1 MITIII
7 GYRIFFSR
15 QRQLAVSF
23 ICRLPTDYFQ
33 LSMIRI
39 EDVIEKVERNRPEPD
54 IDLIRRAYLFSA
66 LHHRGQKR
74 ASGEPYLV
82 HPLEVADILA
92 DMRLDEISVS
102 TGLLHDVVED
112 TLVDLDTIREYFG
125 DEVTRLVD
133 GLTKIAH
140 ISNLSKEKQQAEN
153 VRKMVLAMITDVR
166 VVLIKLADR
175 LHNMRTMQFLKP
187 EKRARISQ
195 ETLDIYAPIA
205 HRLGMGKVRSEL
217 EDLSFQN
224 LYPEEYKKL
233 SNEVEERRSELE
245 ATLEKITELIKQ
257 KLTENDVPFV
267 EVEGRVKRLYSL
279 WKKLKKRKLTIE
291 EVYDLIAARIITPND
306 KKNCYLALSVIH
318 DIWTPVPERFKDWIG
333 NPRDNLYQSLHT
345 SVIGDNG
352 LSFEVQIRTEEM
364 HQVAEEG
371 VAAHWKY
378 KESKPGKREEDASLD
393 ELRKTVEKLLLPL
406 VESTR
411 ETEDSEDFIE
421 SLKLD
426 LYPKDVYAFTP
437 RGKIIQLPRGATPID
452 FAYAIHSEVGDNCT
466 GAKIKG
472 RIVPLRTEL
481 QNGDVV
487 EVLTTPNSKPSRDW
501 LNSVVTS
508 KARNRIRHWI
518 AEQQRVE
525 SIEIGRKLLEK
536 EVDKFRL
543 SPKKLIAND
552 DEMKRIANE
561 YGLGRGEDLL
571 ASIGYG
577 KTLPRNVL
585 AKFLGAEK
593 FAELDPE
600 KKKETRLE
608 SSVKAVKKFIGL
620 GEDAIIVKGVDN
632 LLTNRAHCCNPLR
645 GEEIVGYISLGKG
658 IVVHNK
664 RCKNLQQLMVNR
676 ERIIDVEWAKGD
688 GKEIQSVRLLATTEN
703 RTGMLA
709 GITNAIAD
717 IKTGIRDA
725 RAEVSKN
732 DRGLIEVTIE
742 VFDKKHLDKVI
753 TSVEQVP
760 GVIAVERVNF

>member
-1 MITIII
+1 M
-7 GYRIFFSR
+7 F
-15 QRQLAVSF
+15 
-23 ICRLPTDYFQ
+23 
-33 LSMIRI
+33 MIRI

-66 LHHRGQKR
+66 MHHRGQKR

-92 DMRLDEISVS
+92 GMRLDETSVS

-125 DEVTRLVD
+125 DEITRLVD

-205 HRLGMGKVRSEL
+205 HRLGMGKIRSEL

-233 SNEVEERRSELE
+233 SKEVEARRSELE
-245 ATLEKITELIKQ
+245 AALEKITSLIKENLS
-257 KLTENDVPFV
+257 KNDVPYV
-267 EVEGRVKRLYSL
+267 EVQGRVKRLYSL

-306 KKNCYLALSVIH
+306 KKNCYLALSVVH
-318 DIWTPVPERFKDWIG
+318 DIWTPFPERFRDWIG

-345 SVIGDNG
+345 SVVGDSG
-352 LSFEVQIRTEEM
+352 QSFEVQIRTEEM

-378 KESKPGKREEDASLD
+378 KESKLGKRDEDESLD

-406 VESTR
+406 VETTQ
-411 ETEDSEDFIE
+411 ETADSEDFIE

-437 RGKIIQLPRGATPID
+437 MGKIIQLPRGSTPLD
-452 FAYAIHSEVGDNCT
+452 FAYAIHSEVGDTCT

-487 EVLTTPNSKPSRDW
+487 EILTTPNSKPSRDW
-501 LNSVVTS
+501 LNYVVTS

-518 AEQQRVE
+518 AEQQRAE
-525 SIEIGRKLLEK
+525 SIDIGRKLLEK
-536 EVDKFRL
+536 EADKFHL
-543 SPKKLIAND
+543 SPKKLLNND
-552 DEMKRIANE
+552 GEMKRIANE
-561 YGLGRGEDLL
+561 YGLGRAEDLL

-585 AKFLGAEK
+585 GKYLGAEK

-608 SSVKAVKKFIGL
+608 SGMKAVKKFIGL
-620 GEDAIIVKGVDN
+620 GEDAIIVKGIDN
-632 LLTNRAHCCNPLR
+632 LLTTRARCCNPLR

-664 RCKNLQQLMVNR
+664 RCKNVQQLMVNR
-676 ERIIDVEWAKGD
+676 ERIVDVEWAKGD
-688 GKEIQSVRLLATTEN
+688 EKEIQSVRLLATTEN

-709 GITNAIAD
+709 GITNAIAE

-753 TSVEQVP
+753 NSVEQVP
-760 GVIAVERVNF
+760 GVIAVERVNY

>member
-1 MITIII
+1 MN
-7 GYRIFFSR
+7 
-15 QRQLAVSF
+15 
-23 ICRLPTDYFQ
+23 
-33 LSMIRI
+33 MIRI
-39 EDVIEKVERNRPEPD
+39 EDIIEKVKRNRPEPD
-54 IDLIRRAYLFSA
+54 IDLIRRAYFFSA
-66 LHHRGQKR
+66 KYHGDQKR

-82 HPLEVADILA
+82 HPLAVADILA
-92 DMRLDEISVS
+92 DMRLDETSVS

-112 TLVDLDTIREYFG
+112 TLVDLNFLREYFG
-125 DEVTRLVD
+125 DEITRLVD

-153 VRKMVLAMITDVR
+153 VRKMVLAMTTDVR

-224 LYPEEYKKL
+224 LYPEEYKRL
-233 SNEVEERRSELE
+233 SKEVDERRPELE
-245 ATLEKITELIKQ
+245 AALEKIQNTIQEKLI
-257 KLTENDVPFV
+257 ENDVPLV
-267 EVEGRVKRLYSL
+267 KIEGRVKRLYSL
-279 WKKLKKRKLTIE
+279 WKKLKKQKITIDR
-291 EVYDLIAARIITPND
+291 VYDLIAARIITEND
-306 KKNCYLALSVIH
+306 RKNCYIALSVIH
-318 DIWTPVPERFKDWIG
+318 DIWTPVPERFKDWIAI
-333 NPRDNLYQSLHT
+333 PRDNLYQSLHT
-345 SVIGDNG
+345 SVIGDTG
-352 LSFEVQIRTEEM
+352 QSFEVQIRTEEM
-364 HQVAEEG
+364 HQIAEEG

-378 KESKPGKREEDASLD
+378 KESKLGKREEDQSLD

-406 VESTR
+406 VETT
-411 ETEDSEDFIE
+411 EANEDSEDFIE

-437 RGKIIQLPRGATPID
+437 RGKVIQLPRGSTPID
-452 FAYAIHSEVGDNCT
+452 FAYAIHSEVGDTCT
-466 GAKIKG
+466 GAKING
-472 RIVPLRTEL
+472 RIATFRTEL

-487 EVLTTPNSKPSRDW
+487 EILTTKGSKPSPDW
-501 LNSVVTS
+501 LNHVVT
-508 KARNRIRHWI
+508 ARARTRIRHWI
-518 AEQQRVE
+518 SEQQRAE
-525 SIEIGRKLLEK
+525 SIDIGRKLLEK
-536 EVDKFRL
+536 EADRFRI
-543 SPKKLIAND
+543 SSKKLLNND
-552 DEMKRIANE
+552 DEIKRIANE
-561 YGLGRGEDLL
+561 YGLGRTEDLL

-600 KKKETRLE
+600 KKAETRLQ
-608 SSVKAVKKFIGL
+608 SGMKAVRKFIGL

-632 LLTNRAHCCNPLR
+632 LMTTRAACCNPLR
-645 GEEIVGYISLGKG
+645 GEDIVGYISLGKG

-664 RCKNLQQLMVNR
+664 RCSNVAQLMVNK
-676 ERIIDVEWAKGD
+676 ERIVEVEWAKD
-688 GKEIQSVRLLATTEN
+688 EREHIQSIRLLATTEN

-709 GITNAIAD
+709 GITNAIAE

-725 RAEVSKN
+725 RANVSK
-732 DRGLIEVTIE
+732 DDIGLIEVTVE

-753 TSVEQVP
+753 SSIEQVP
-760 GVIAVERVNF
+760 GVIDVERVNT

>member
-1 MITIII
+1 
-7 GYRIFFSR
+7 
-15 QRQLAVSF
+15 
-23 ICRLPTDYFQ
+23 
-33 LSMIRI
+33 MIRI
-39 EDVIEKVERNRPEPD
+39 EDVIEKVERNRPDPD
-54 IDLIRRAYLFSA
+54 IDLIRRAYFFSA
-66 LHHRGQKR
+66 MHHRGQKR

-92 DMRLDEISVS
+92 DMRLDETSVS

-112 TLVDLDTIREYFG
+112 TLVDLDTIRDYFG
-125 DEVTRLVD
+125 DEITRLVD

-140 ISNLSKEKQQAEN
+140 ISNLSKERQQAEN

-233 SNEVEERRSELE
+233 SKEVEARRSELE
-245 ATLEKITELIKQ
+245 ATMGNITELIKE
-257 KLTENDVPFV
+257 KLSENDVPFL
-267 EVEGRVKRLYSL
+267 EVQGRVKRLYSL

-306 KKNCYLALSVIH
+306 KKNCYVALSVVH

-352 LSFEVQIRTEEM
+352 QSFEVQIRTEEM
-364 HQVAEEG
+364 HQIAEEG

-378 KESKPGKREEDASLD
+378 KESRLGKSEEDASLD

-406 VESTR
+406 VETTQ
-411 ETEDSEDFIE
+411 ETEDSEEFIE

-452 FAYAIHSEVGDNCT
+452 FAYAIHSEVGDTCT

-487 EVLTTPNSKPSRDW
+487 EVLTTLNSKPSRDW
-501 LNSVVTS
+501 LNSAVTS

-518 AEQQRVE
+518 AQQQRAE
-525 SIEIGRKLLEK
+525 SIEIGRRLLEK
-536 EVDKFRL
+536 EADKFRL
-543 SPKKLIAND
+543 SPKKLINSD
-552 DEMKRIANE
+552 NEMKRIANE
-561 YGLGRGEDLL
+561 YGLGRAEDLL

-608 SSVKAVKKFIGL
+608 SGMKAVKKFIGL

-632 LLTNRAHCCNPLR
+632 LLTNRGRCCNPLR
-645 GEEIVGYISLGKG
+645 GEEIIGYISLGKG

-664 RCKNLQQLMVNR
+664 RCKNVAQLMINKD
-676 ERIIDVEWAKGD
+676 RIVEVEWAKGD

-709 GITNAIAD
+709 GITNAIAE

-725 RAEVSKN
+725 RAEISKN

-742 VFDKKHLDKVI
+742 VFDKKHLDKVVASI
-753 TSVEQVP
+753 QQVP
-760 GVIAVERVNF
+760 GVIAVERVNY

>member
-1 MITIII
+1 
-7 GYRIFFSR
+7 
-15 QRQLAVSF
+15 
-23 ICRLPTDYFQ
+23 
-33 LSMIRI
+33 MIRI
-39 EDVIEKVERNRPEPD
+39 EDVIAKVEKNRREPN

-66 LHHRGQKR
+66 MHHRGQKR
-74 ASGEPYLV
+74 ASGEPYLI

-92 DMRLDEISVS
+92 DMRLDETSVS

-125 DEVTRLVD
+125 DEITRLVD

-140 ISNLSKEKQQAEN
+140 ISNLSREKQQAEN

-175 LHNMRTMQFLKP
+175 LHNMRTMSFLKP

-195 ETLDIYAPIA
+195 ETLEIYAPIA
-205 HRLGMGKVRSEL
+205 HRLGMGKLRSEL
-217 EDLSFQN
+217 EDLAFQN
-224 LYPEEYKKL
+224 IYPEEYKHL
-233 SNEVEERRSELE
+233 SKEVESRRPELE
-245 ATLEKITELIKQ
+245 AMIEKITGTIKE
-257 KLTENDVPFV
+257 KLTENDVPYI
-267 EVEGRVKRLYSL
+267 EIQGRVKRLYSL

-306 KKNCYLALSVIH
+306 KKNCYVALSVVH

-345 SVIGDNG
+345 SVISDSGQ
-352 LSFEVQIRTEEM
+352 SFEVQIRTEEM
-364 HQVAEEG
+364 HQIAEEG

-378 KESKPGKREEDASLD
+378 KESKLGKREEDESLD

-406 VESTR
+406 VESTQ
-411 ETEDSEDFIE
+411 ENEDSEDFIE

-437 RGKIIQLPRGATPID
+437 MGKIIQLPRGSTPLD

-487 EVLTTPNSKPSRDW
+487 EILTTPNSKPSRDW
-501 LNSVVTS
+501 LNYVVTA

-518 AEQQRVE
+518 ADQQRAE

-536 EVDKFRL
+536 EADKFRL
-543 SPKKLIAND
+543 SPKKLLNND

-561 YGLGRGEDLL
+561 YGLGRAEDLL

-577 KTLPRNVL
+577 KTLPRNIL

-608 SSVKAVKKFIGL
+608 SGMKAVKKFIGL

-632 LLTNRAHCCNPLR
+632 LLTTRARCCNPLR
-645 GEEIVGYISLGKG
+645 GEDIIGYISLGKG

-664 RCKNLQQLMVNR
+664 RCKNVQQLMVNR
-676 ERIIDVEWAKGD
+676 DRIVDVEWAKGD
-688 GKEIQSVRLLATTEN
+688 EKQIQSVRLLATTEN

-709 GITNAIAD
+709 GITNAIAE

-742 VFDKKHLDKVI
+742 VFDKKHLDRVI
-753 TSVEQVP
+753 TSVQQVP
-760 GVIAVERVNF
+760 GVIAVERVNY

>member
-1 MITIII
+1 
-7 GYRIFFSR
+7 
-15 QRQLAVSF
+15 
-23 ICRLPTDYFQ
+23 
-33 LSMIRI
+33 MIRI
-39 EDVIEKVERNRPEPD
+39 EDVIQKVESNRPESN

-82 HPLEVADILA
+82 HPLAVANILA
-92 DMRLDEISVS
+92 EMRLDEMSVS

-112 TLVDLDTIREYFG
+112 TLVDLETIRSYFG
-125 DEVTRLVD
+125 DEITRLVD

-140 ISNLSKEKQQAEN
+140 ISNLSKERQQAEN

-224 LYPEEYKKL
+224 LYPQEYKKL
-233 SNEVEERRSELE
+233 ADEVDARRPELE
-245 ATLEKITELIKQ
+245 ATLEDITYKISARLG
-257 KLTENDVPFV
+257 ENDVPFV
-267 EVEGRVKRLYSL
+267 EIQGRVKRLFSL
-279 WKKLKKRKLTIE
+279 WKKLKKQKISIDQ
-291 EVYDLIAARIITPND
+291 VYDLIAARIITTNE
-306 KKNCYLALSVIH
+306 KKNCYIALSVIH
-318 DIWTPVPERFKDWIG
+318 DIWTPVPERFKDWIAI
-333 NPRDNLYQSLHT
+333 PRDNLYQSLHT
-345 SVIGDNG
+345 SVIGENG
-352 LSFEVQIRTEEM
+352 QSFEVQIRTQEM
-364 HQVAEEG
+364 HQTAEEG

-378 KESKPGKREEDASLD
+378 KESKLGRRDDDESLD

-406 VESTR
+406 VENST
-411 ETEDSEDFIE
+411 EDEDSEDFIE

-437 RGKIIQLPRGATPID
+437 LGKIIQLPKGSTPID
-452 FAYAIHSEVGDNCT
+452 FAYAIHSEVGDTCT

-472 RIVPLRTEL
+472 RIVPLKTEL

-487 EVLTTPNSKPSRDW
+487 EILTTPQSKPSRDW
-501 LNSVVTS
+501 LNSVITS
-508 KARNRIRHWI
+508 RAKNRIRHWI
-518 AEQQRVE
+518 SEQQRAE
-525 SIEIGRKLLEK
+525 SIDIGRKLLEK
-536 EVDKFRL
+536 ELNKFRI
-543 SPKKLIAND
+543 SPKKMLND
-552 DEMKRIANE
+552 ENEMKRIANE
-561 YGLGRGEDLL
+561 YGLGRTEDLL

-593 FAELDPE
+593 FAALDPE
-600 KKKETRLE
+600 KKEETRIQ
-608 SSVKAVKKFIGL
+608 SGMKAVKKFIGL
-620 GEDAIIVKGVDN
+620 GEDAIIVKGIDN
-632 LLTNRAHCCNPLR
+632 LLTARARCCNPLS
-645 GEEIVGYISLGKG
+645 GENIIGYISLGKG

-664 RCKNLQQLMVNR
+664 NCKNVAQLMVNR
-676 ERIIDVEWAKGD
+676 ERIVEVEWAKND
-688 GKEIQSVRLLATTEN
+688 SKHIQSVRLLATTEN

-725 RAEVSKN
+725 RASVSK
-732 DRGLIEVTIE
+732 DDKGMIEITIE
-742 VFDKKHLDKVI
+742 VFDKKHLDKVVN
-753 TSVEQVP
+753 SVEQVP
-760 GVIAVERVNF
+760 GVIAVERLNI